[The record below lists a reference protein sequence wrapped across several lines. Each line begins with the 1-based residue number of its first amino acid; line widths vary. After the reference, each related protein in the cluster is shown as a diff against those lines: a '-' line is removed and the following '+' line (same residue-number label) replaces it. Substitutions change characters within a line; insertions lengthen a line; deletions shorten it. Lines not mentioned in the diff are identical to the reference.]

1 MPYDTGRTEDAD
13 ETVYNRDVLDGIT
26 AAFIRGS
33 RAQFVSAHEDFGY
46 CLFADFGGK
55 KHRVPA
61 RIAGH
66 VHADTVRR
74 DNIGLLSVTTMLG
87 GRSNSGL
94 AFGDDGVKYAHEPF
108 SATETSFDIFTFDPE
123 EYTLKA
129 TRYGAGKDRKFD
141 I

>member
-1 MPYDTGRTEDAD
+1 
-13 ETVYNRDVLDGIT
+13 
-26 AAFIRGS
+26 
-33 RAQFVSAHEDFGY
+33 
-46 CLFADFGGK
+46 
-55 KHRVPA
+55 
-61 RIAGH
+61 
-66 VHADTVRR
+66 
-74 DNIGLLSVTTMLG
+74 MLG